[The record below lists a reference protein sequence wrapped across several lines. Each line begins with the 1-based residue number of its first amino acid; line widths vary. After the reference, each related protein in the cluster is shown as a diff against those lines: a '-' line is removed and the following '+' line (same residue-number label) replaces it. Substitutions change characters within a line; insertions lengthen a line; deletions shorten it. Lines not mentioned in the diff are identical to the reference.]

1 MNATI
6 VNNYFKALEALLIAG
21 ANYAQAIKALIPE
34 YNKASPEDKDAI
46 RNRVAQLIGKKYGV
60 KPKIMEKGIHKGLLG
75 FNAHGSKAE
84 SNARDFMRDNFSVT
98 KVVVGK
104 KPTTKVSKKVD
115 KVEQALALVESLTKA
130 EQAKFFARV
139 SRK

>member
-1 MNATI
+1 MNQAI
-6 VNNYFKALEALLIAG
+6 VNQYFKALEALLIAG
-21 ANYAQAIKALIPE
+21 ANYAQAIKALVPE
-34 YNKASPEDKDAI
+34 YAKASPEDRNAI

-104 KPTTKVSKKVD
+104 KPTTKTSTKVD

-130 EQAKFFARV
+130 QQAVFFKRV
-139 SRK
+139 KRK

>member
-21 ANYAQAIKALIPE
+21 SNYAQAIKALIPE
-34 YNKASPEDKDAI
+34 WNRATKEEQDII

-60 KPKIMEKGIHKGLLG
+60 KPKVMEKGIHKGLLG

-84 SNARDFMRDNFSVT
+84 SNARDFMRDNFNTT
-98 KVVVGK
+98 KRVVGK
-104 KPTTKVSKKVD
+104 KPTTKVSKKID
-115 KVEQALALVESLTKA
+115 KVEQALALVESLSKA